1 MTLAMGAS
9 LRWLWR
15 EGILSQFMIRDDR
28 GPRRAAAISPPR
40 RRANLFL
47 LIRICAIVVDRPC
60 RPPAAPSG
68 AIERSP

>member
-1 MTLAMGAS
+1 
-9 LRWLWR
+9 
-15 EGILSQFMIRDDR
+15 MIRDDR